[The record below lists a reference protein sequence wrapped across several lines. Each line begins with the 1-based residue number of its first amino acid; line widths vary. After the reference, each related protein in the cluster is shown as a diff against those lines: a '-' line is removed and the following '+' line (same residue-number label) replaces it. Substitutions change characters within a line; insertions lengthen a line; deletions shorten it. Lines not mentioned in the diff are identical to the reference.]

1 MSISEGPNYKV
12 PKMICSPVK
21 NMNLLEKIYR
31 IHEFMSWCA
40 LLTNF
45 QIPEIVTFMLL
56 LIVFILAYGVAIQA
70 IIDPYREFSLET
82 IGKVLFS
89 ILFMPYWQMYGEL
102 SLEDIAVQDSSGC
115 WNTEAFNVSST
126 SSNTTVSSLDTMYLL
141 TYYS

>member
-1 MSISEGPNYKV
+1 
-12 PKMICSPVK
+12 
-21 NMNLLEKIYR
+21 
-31 IHEFMSWCA
+31 
-40 LLTNF
+40 
-45 QIPEIVTFMLL
+45 MLL

-89 ILFMPYWQMYGEL
+89 IVFMPYWQMYGEL

-126 SSNTTVSSLDTMYLL
+126 SSNTTVSSLDTTYLL
-141 TYYS
+141 TILINGV